1 MAKVIGV
8 GGIFFKSKDG
18 KKLGAWYRKNLGV
31 DVQAWGGAV
40 FPWEE
45 KPSSA
50 HQRFTVWN
58 PFAKDTKHFA
68 PSREPY
74 MINFI
79 VDDLGALIAKLRKAR
94 VKIDANPGRIT
105 QIHVSPTREGTFEI
119 ACSQHCGWAHDT
131 MRGALRVVPPADF
144 DRWLE
149 EASTQ
154 SSIAWDLADSAAHW
168 GWPWD

>member
-79 VDDLGALIAKLRKAR
+79 VDDLDALMKKLRKAR
-94 VKIDANPGRIT
+94 VKIDAKGI
-105 QIHVSPTREGTFEI
+105 
-119 ACSQHCGWAHDT
+119 
-131 MRGALRVVPPADF
+131 
-144 DRWLE
+144 
-149 EASTQ
+149 EASEYGRF
-154 SSIAWDLADSAAHW
+154 AWVMDPDGRKLELW
-168 GWPWD
+168 EPPLK